1 MLHGPF
7 RLVTDS
13 FPPMKKLKLMASPS
27 CIPCFGF
34 VHHHVVVG
42 STLPLRHFL
51 VVYCIGQGDPC
62 IVHGPMI
69 LQLLG
74 GAVSEWVGGGVVGV
88 AYLAPKGWAALA
100 VSVHAID
107 RVHQPS

>member
-1 MLHGPF
+1 
-7 RLVTDS
+7 
-13 FPPMKKLKLMASPS
+13 
-27 CIPCFGF
+27 
-34 VHHHVVVG
+34 
-42 STLPLRHFL
+42 
-51 VVYCIGQGDPC
+51 
-62 IVHGPMI
+62 MI

-107 RVHQPS
+107 RVHQPSINLYKTNLLKLYFN